1 MMKQT
6 HRHLVIT
13 DSQQTEHSPQ
23 NLGEAL
29 LLRTQTFLF
38 ITSHATATFKPGK
51 TRDRARCRS
60 VTCRFA
66 RHALTEDSAS

>member
-13 DSQQTEHSPQ
+13 ADKEHSPQ